1 MIVERAVR
9 VGGLAVRVVGP
20 SNAAKRGAVVLVH
33 GICLSGRVWGRWAEV
48 IAHRG
53 IEAWCVD
60 LRGHGDSEG
69 RETVGAARIE
79 DYAAD
84 VESVLDESGALA
96 LVGHDMGGLVS
107 QVVAARRPMRGV
119 ALVGSVGPGL
129 SGPGNLDLLR
139 RELRPRYIQA
149 IVRGKAWQPSPEDL
163 TDLACDKLADEEKT
177 SLLSWVGPES
187 GVAAREMIVTGVPVD
202 ESQIRCP
209 VLVAAT
215 TFDRLTPP
223 SRQRAIASKYR
234 ADYVEFAQ
242 HSHLPM
248 LEPGWERP
256 AAVIGRWLEEA
267 ARLGEGKSSVA
278 RMVAARRAEASP
290 TAPKVEVVGE
300 SRPPPRS

>member
-1 MIVERAVR
+1 MTVERAVR

-20 SNAAKRGAVVLVH
+20 EVAAKRGAVVLVH
-33 GICLSGRVWGRWAEV
+33 GMCLSGRVWGRWADV
-48 IAHRG
+48 IAQRG
-53 IEAWCVD
+53 IEAWCID

-69 RETVGAARIE
+69 RASVGAARIE

-107 QVVAARRPMRGV
+107 QVVAARRPLRGV

-149 IVRGKAWQPSPEDL
+149 IVRGKAWQP
-163 TDLACDKLADEEKT
+163 TDDDMRELACDKLGDDEKKA
-177 SLLSWVGPES
+177 LLGWVGPES
-187 GVAAREMIVTGVPVD
+187 GVAVREMVVTGVPVD
-202 ESQIRCP
+202 ETQIRCP

-223 SRQRAIASKYR
+223 ARQRAIASRYR

-267 ARLGEGKSSVA
+267 ARLGDNKSSVA
-278 RMVAARRAEASP
+278 RIAAARRAEASP
-290 TAPKVEVVGE
+290 PAPKVEIDKA
-300 SRPPPRS
+300 